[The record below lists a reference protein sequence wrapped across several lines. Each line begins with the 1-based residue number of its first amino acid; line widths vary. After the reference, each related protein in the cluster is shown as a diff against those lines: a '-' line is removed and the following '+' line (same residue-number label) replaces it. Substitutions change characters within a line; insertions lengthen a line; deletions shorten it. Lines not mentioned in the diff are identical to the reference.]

1 MKSLRRF
8 LTLLAAI
15 AGLLLCGTAA
25 KADSFSFTIDPATQP
40 AVPGQ
45 TLTFFGTVGN
55 PGASPIY
62 LTGDT
67 VTADAGLFVD
77 DSQFL
82 INFPPSLDSGVT
94 TLSEELFSVLVLPGT
109 PDGSYTGMFE
119 ILGGSDPNVQP
130 PNDQD
135 VLGAQGFTVYVT
147 ETPIPEPSSL
157 LLLLSGLV
165 GLGGTLRR
173 RLTR

>member
-8 LTLLAAI
+8 LTLLVAI
-15 AGLLLCGTAA
+15 AGLLHCGTAA

-67 VTADAGLFVD
+67 VTADASLFVD

-119 ILGGSDPNVQP
+119 ILGGSDGNA
-130 PNDQD
+130 QD
-135 VLGAQGFTVYVT
+135 VLGAQGFTVNVA
-147 ETPIPEPSSL
+147 ESAVPEPSSL
-157 LLLLSGLV
+157 LLLASGLA
-165 GLGGTLRR
+165 GLGGALRR